1 MKNQTIYVLS
11 KVDAQNVAQQEIGR
25 KLTSYEI
32 QRIKD
37 SIADKINWYDA
48 IADAINEN
56 ISIAS

>member
-48 IADAINEN
+48 INEN
-56 ISIAS
+56 INIAS